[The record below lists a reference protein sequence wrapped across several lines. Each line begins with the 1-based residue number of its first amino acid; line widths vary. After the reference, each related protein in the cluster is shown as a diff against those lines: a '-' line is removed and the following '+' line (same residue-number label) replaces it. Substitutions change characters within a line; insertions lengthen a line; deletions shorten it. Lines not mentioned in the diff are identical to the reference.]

1 MVATV
6 EMRWFVEG
14 TLPAEVVNWYEEAVG
29 LVDWQ
34 ERVDR
39 YVRPAARDGLNVK
52 WREGHIEIKRLVEEI
67 GNHQWADVAGT
78 SQRWRKWSFPLSEEL
93 PLAATGND
101 WIPVSKH
108 RTVRTFAHRGDKMM
122 LMKPGEHLPHG
133 CSVEITAIDSH
144 GRKWWTLALEA
155 FGPDLEAREMLLQ
168 TGARIFGDEGAP
180 PLTRATSMSYVR
192 WLWERGQGRE

>member
-14 TLPAEVVNWYEEAVG
+14 ALPDDVVNWYEEAVG

-52 WREGHIEIKRLVEEI
+52 WREGHIEIKRLVEEV
-67 GNHQWADVAGT
+67 GPHEWGEVAGS

-93 PLAATGND
+93 PLATTGND

-133 CSVEITAIDSH
+133 CSVEITALESH

-168 TGARIFGDEGAP
+168 TGARVFAHEGAP
-180 PLTRATSMSYVR
+180 PLTPDASMSYVR
-192 WLWERGQGRE
+192 WLWGLSS